1 MSDTK
6 SLTALIDAEMALN
19 DLRSDVRR
27 SREIEAAVAELLTT
41 KAQLDATIIETVGVG
56 NAIEVD
62 GEVTRVKQSTGPLT
76 LSLRD
81 LTAAREAGT
90 VSRGAFNN
98 CTTRVVDMQYVR
110 SMHDL
115 GRLNPSVEELLGKS
129 KDSAAYVTHL

>member
-19 DLRSDVRR
+19 DLRADVRR
-27 SREIEAAVAELLTT
+27 SREIEAAVEELLAT
-41 KAQLDATIIETVGVG
+41 KAQLDADIIETIGVG

-62 GEVTRVKQSTGPLT
+62 GEVTRVKQSTGSLF
-76 LSLRD
+76 LSLSA
-81 LTAAREAGT
+81 LTAARDLGR

-115 GRLNPSVEELLGKS
+115 GRLNPSVEELLGRT